1 MTVVHRVFNDFWRAA
16 TAVLLLLSIA
26 THGLRPVDLDFDLH
40 PAPFSAYD
48 DDIVLPSLGPS
59 RNAPDL
65 KAVSDA
71 GGGEG
76 KLPAPLHY
84 LGRPRAVLLWA
95 ASSSRP
101 TWFVESAAQ
110 TITGTSRSP
119 HLPRG
124 PPAA

>member
-1 MTVVHRVFNDFWRAA
+1 MVFGDLWRAVSA
-16 TAVLLLLSIA
+16 LLLLLSIA

-48 DDIVLPSLGPS
+48 DDIVRASLGPS

-71 GGGEG
+71 LGGEG
-76 KLPAPLHY
+76 KRPASLFELNLP
-84 LGRPRAVLLWA
+84 RRALSWV
-95 ASSSRP
+95 ASTGSQ
-101 TWFVESAAQ
+101 TWIIESAAEA
-110 TITGTSRSP
+110 ITGTSRLP
-119 HLPRG
+119 YLPRG

>member
-1 MTVVHRVFNDFWRAA
+1 MVFGDLWRAVSA
-16 TAVLLLLSIA
+16 LLLLLSIA

-48 DDIVLPSLGPS
+48 DDIVRASLGPS

-71 GGGEG
+71 LGGEG
-76 KLPAPLHY
+76 KLPAPLSE
-84 LGRPRAVLLWA
+84 LDLPRRALSWV
-95 ASSSRP
+95 ASTSSQ
-101 TWFVESAAQ
+101 TWIVQSAAEA
-110 TITGTSRSP
+110 ITGTSRLP
-119 HLPRG
+119 YLPRG